1 MSRHSNL
8 QMKYEVDGISL
19 NIIGFPG
26 LLEPKDLERLA
37 MYRVYVPP
45 ISSPTF
51 PMVFYLACLDSTF
64 AEWVLLNVKEDQLK
78 SPMNGCLLNALAA
91 YENPSVKDLI
101 DYAKVKGFYAGHY
114 LLSSINSADWCNYT
128 FEELINHCKLKI
140 KRNGKSNSRNR
151 VCR

>member
-1 MSRHSNL
+1 MSHHSRL
-8 QMKYEVDGISL
+8 QMKYEVDGISF

-51 PMVFYLACLDSTF
+51 PMVFYLACLDSSF
-64 AEWVLLNVKEDQLK
+64 AEWVLLNVKEDRLN
-78 SPMNGCLLNALAA
+78 PMNGCLLNALAA
-91 YENPSVKDLI
+91 YENVSLLDLVQ
-101 DYAKVKGFYAGHY
+101 YSRLKGFNVAYY

-128 FEELINHCKLKI
+128 FEELINHCKKQI
-140 KRNGKSNSRNR
+140 NKHGKNYLRQQ
-151 VCR
+151 